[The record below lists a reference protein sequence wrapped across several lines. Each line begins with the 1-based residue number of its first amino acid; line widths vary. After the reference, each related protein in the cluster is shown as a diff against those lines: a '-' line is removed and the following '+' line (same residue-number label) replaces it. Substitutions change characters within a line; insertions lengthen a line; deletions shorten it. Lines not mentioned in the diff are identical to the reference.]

1 MRRPA
6 VLTAFT
12 YPKFRRVWLAGFVSQ
27 FGDWMQIFGRAYLA
41 FELTGRAETVGL
53 VYFATFLPQ
62 LLLSL
67 WGGVL
72 ADRINRKRLLLM
84 AQALQA
90 LGAVVMG
97 LLVVTDSATVANVT
111 FISLILGTGFT
122 LQIPAMQALTPTL
135 VPHEE
140 LSSAISLS
148 TATNSLTRVGGPL
161 LAAALIPLAG
171 VEWVFW
177 ANAVS
182 FAFLMAAWAGTK
194 IPRQPTADRGG
205 FAALREGL
213 AYVRRTPSVA
223 TPIGATAFLSS
234 ISMVYQPLSIVYA
247 TDVLARGD
255 NDLGVRYNGWLQA
268 AIGVG
273 AAIGILGLAELG
285 RRHPAQ
291 VFIAT
296 AIVLSITLGALGLI
310 ELIGGA
316 VLTLVV
322 LGAAQS
328 ANMTLAISIVQYESP
343 EVMRGRVM
351 SIQVLALI
359 GFLPITS
366 LLGGWLADQIGLDR
380 LFVGAGLA
388 CLAFSFLLL
397 RWRHHFRTTAIDR
410 GEATDVVV
418 STVLEDEG

>member
-6 VLTAFT
+6 VLSPFV
-12 YPKFRRVWLAGFVSQ
+12 YPQFRRVWAAGFVSQ
-27 FGDWMQIFGRAYLA
+27 LGDWMQIFGRAYLA
-41 FELTGRAETVGL
+41 FQLTGRAETVGI

-72 ADRINRKRLLLM
+72 ADRLDRKRLLLTS
-84 AQALQA
+84 QVLQA
-90 LGAVVMG
+90 AGAIVMG

-111 FISLILGTGFT
+111 GISLLLGIGFT
-122 LQIPAMQALTPTL
+122 LQIPAMQALTPSL
-135 VPHEE
+135 VPQEE
-140 LSSAISLS
+140 LASAISLS

-161 LAAALIPLAG
+161 LAAAVIPFAG

-182 FAFLMAAWAGTK
+182 FAFLMVAWAGTQ
-194 IPRQPTADRGG
+194 IPPRPMAERGG
-205 FAALREGL
+205 LAALREGI
-213 AYVRRTPSVA
+213 AFVRRTPSVA
-223 TPIGATAFLSS
+223 TPIGATAFLASV
-234 ISMVYQPLSIVYA
+234 SMVYQPLSIVYA
-247 TDVLARGD
+247 TDVLAGGD
-255 NDLGVRYNGWLQA
+255 RDLGVRYNGWLQA

-296 AIVLSITLGALGLI
+296 ALILSITLGAVGLI
-310 ELIGGA
+310 EVIGGA
-316 VLTLVV
+316 LINLVI

-351 SIQVLALI
+351 SIQVLALV

-410 GEATDVVV
+410 GDETDVVV